1 VGAIGL
7 LQLMPD
13 TAAELARRELST
25 QELQNPALNAQLGA
39 RYLRQLLE
47 RWQSQPFLSAASYN
61 AGPGAVGSWLNSALP
76 DPQREPELWT
86 EAIPYPETR
95 LYVKKVLGN
104 RWSYQ
109 LLQHDPALI
118 CGR

>member
-1 VGAIGL
+1 
-7 LQLMPD
+7 MP
-13 TAAELARRELST
+13 SW
-25 QELQNPALNAQLGA
+25 GA
-39 RYLRQLLE
+39 RYLKQLLQ
-47 RWQSQPFLSAASYN
+47 RWGNQPFLTVASYN
-61 AGPGAVGSWLNSALP
+61 AGPGAVEGWLKGPLP

-109 LLQHDPALI
+109 LLEADPEQL
-118 CGR
+118 CPRD